1 MKELFL
7 LWQKEKNCIVLFT
20 SERKRIVID
29 HEDVSLRIVVNDFC
43 CQCHDWQKQSLMKR
57 MRYETGN
64 AQKGNV
70 RLQYSIHVK
79 KIFFFWKISIF
90 VLELS
95 YVVLFDSIIKDKILM
110 EFSTYGKNLITE
122 HARTDSIWIKQK
134 NGIYHCVTKKR
145 KR

>member
-1 MKELFL
+1 
-7 LWQKEKNCIVLFT
+7 LFT

-79 KIFFFWKISIF
+79 KIFFF
-90 VLELS
+90 
-95 YVVLFDSIIKDKILM
+95 
-110 EFSTYGKNLITE
+110 
-122 HARTDSIWIKQK
+122 
-134 NGIYHCVTKKR
+134 
-145 KR
+145 